1 MKSGII
7 LSSIFFLVAISATNY
22 TQAYEPN
29 IDQGLFIF
37 VQTTVRN
44 PDGQLVTYLESSKF
58 TDLNLEL
65 LGPFLD
71 FEASRGND
79 PIVTIAEKEY
89 QVIRRVQSKT
99 FERDDL
105 VASTILSNTVDGKAR
120 QSQSTG
126 LHHIKLIESNKK
138 RANKILTSPPS
149 LHFHPFPLVC
159 FLILTAYTLCFRALA

>member
-7 LSSIFFLVAISATNY
+7 LSGLLFLALITFSNQSEAVQTDM
-22 TQAYEPN
+22 EK
-29 IDQGLFIF
+29 GLFIF

-44 PDGQLVTYLESSKF
+44 ADGQLVTYLESSKF

-71 FEASRGND
+71 YEASRGND
-79 PIVTIAEKEY
+79 PIITINGDEY

-105 VASTILSNTVDGKAR
+105 VASTILSDNIDDQLVMLARFAHDGYPVTAGD
-120 QSQSTG
+120 T
-126 LHHIKLIESNKK
+126 LESMWTFI
-138 RANKILTSPPS
+138 RPVS
-149 LHFHPFPLVC
+149 
-159 FLILTAYTLCFRALA
+159 